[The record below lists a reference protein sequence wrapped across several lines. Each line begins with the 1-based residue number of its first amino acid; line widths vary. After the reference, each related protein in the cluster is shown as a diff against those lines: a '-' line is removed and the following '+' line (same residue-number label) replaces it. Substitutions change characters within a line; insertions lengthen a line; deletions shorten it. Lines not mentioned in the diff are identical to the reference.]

1 MTKMRYT
8 IIFSTLL
15 FVILSGCG
23 KDKFDTV
30 PKLEFTSVNTTQL
43 RNGGVIEFT
52 LSFTDKEG
60 DVSNKVF
67 VEKTSLECPAFDFT
81 QTYNVPNFPAT
92 KNQKGEVVITFG
104 YNAEGIPD
112 ISPKCSKDE
121 TATFRFVL
129 EDKAGNVSD
138 TVSSPPITLIY
149 Q

>member
-30 PKLEFTSVNTTQL
+30 PKLEFTEVNTTEL
-43 RNGGVIEFT
+43 RIRGILQFT
-52 LSFTDKEG
+52 LSFSDKEG
-60 DVSNKVF
+60 DISNNIY
-67 VEKTSLECPAFDFT
+67 VEKTSPECPGFDFT
-81 QTYNVPNFPAT
+81 ENYTVPDFPAT
-92 KNQKGEVVITFG
+92 NNQKGEIIIYYE
-104 YNAEGIPD
+104 YND
-112 ISPKCSKDE
+112 IAPKCSKDE

-138 TVSSPPITLIY
+138 TISSPPINIIF
-149 Q
+149 

>member
-30 PKLEFTSVNTTQL
+30 PKLEFTAVNTTEL
-43 RNGGVIEFT
+43 RNGGVIQFT

-67 VEKTSLECPAFDFT
+67 VEKTSPDCPAFDFT
-81 QTYNVPNFPAT
+81 QDYVVPEFPAMS
-92 KNQKGEVVITFG
+92 NQKGEIIVYFG
-104 YNAEGIPD
+104 YNAEGLPD

-138 TVSSPPITLIY
+138 TVSSPPIKLIY